1 MENKFE
7 RHLIDNCSP
16 TLASLKTAN
25 LFNYRY
31 QSEESLNKNLIIWSR
46 ELRKKG
52 ISLYMLR
59 KKDNTALIYV
69 CRLKRLER
77 DLDSRGVSDF
87 MYSCGYKSNDPIRAI
102 ATLREKLRVC
112 NDFPHEIGLFLG
124 YPLGDVR
131 GFIENK
137 GKNCLI
143 CGFWKVYCNECEARK
158 QFSRFTKCRNIYMKL
173 WQEGRS
179 IMQLTVA

>member
-31 QSEESLNKNLIIWSR
+31 QSEVSLNKNLIIWSR

-59 KKDNTALIYV
+59 KKDNTALIDV
-69 CRLKRLER
+69 CRRKRLER
-77 DLDSRGVSDF
+77 D
-87 MYSCGYKSNDPIRAI
+87 
-102 ATLREKLRVC
+102 
-112 NDFPHEIGLFLG
+112 
-124 YPLGDVR
+124 
-131 GFIENK
+131 
-137 GKNCLI
+137 
-143 CGFWKVYCNECEARK
+143 
-158 QFSRFTKCRNIYMKL
+158 
-173 WQEGRS
+173 
-179 IMQLTVA
+179 